1 MEDYRPTSREQN
13 TKYRSGWTW
22 KGVPKQR
29 FSCRHRLL
37 LNGPGAL
44 SLSRWVPT
52 ELPGGLYA
60 GSEWV
65 GHRLRASNCPG
76 GSAGCWIPIYVKSKD
91 SIEEEA
97 RKVAEIKDVYQEIV
111 AAVALRT
118 IHEVLNADQADTI
131 AVVVFNGFV
140 NTADP
145 ATGKDIKPYL
155 ISVRVTKE
163 RFIELELGRIDK
175 KACLRNLGALVSS
188 RAAELLA
195 VKPLIEFDMVDKRFV
210 EAADVLAG
218 LESRP
223 NLMDVL

>member
-1 MEDYRPTSREQN
+1 
-13 TKYRSGWTW
+13 
-22 KGVPKQR
+22 
-29 FSCRHRLL
+29 
-37 LNGPGAL
+37 
-44 SLSRWVPT
+44 
-52 ELPGGLYA
+52 
-60 GSEWV
+60 
-65 GHRLRASNCPG
+65 
-76 GSAGCWIPIYVKSKD
+76 
-91 SIEEEA
+91 
-97 RKVAEIKDVYQEIV
+97 
-111 AAVALRT
+111 LRT